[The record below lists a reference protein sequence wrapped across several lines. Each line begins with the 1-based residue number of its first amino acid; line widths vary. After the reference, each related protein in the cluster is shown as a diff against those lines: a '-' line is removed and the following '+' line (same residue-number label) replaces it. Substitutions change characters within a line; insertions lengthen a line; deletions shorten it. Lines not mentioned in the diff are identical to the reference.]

1 MSHIMLSQSQSA
13 SSLRYGEF
21 KVSQAVM
28 LQCGGDRAGNSQH
41 TSRFPP
47 GGCALLWSCGGLQ
60 LFTNFLIYMSA
71 ALLAGL

>member
-28 LQCGGDRAGNSQH
+28 LQCGGEEQSTHLTFSSWGLC
-41 TSRFPP
+41 F
-47 GGCALLWSCGGLQ
+47 ALELWWSS
-60 LFTNFLIYMSA
+60 LIF
-71 ALLAGL
+71 